1 MKFYQTALTLLVS
14 FNMLVACSDDDWK
27 DDVSALQK
35 PVPSGI
41 VMLGDAGGTVVKGN
55 TFQLHFRVNP
65 SGVSLAE
72 DDVKLDVQGSET
84 YLLKVSDESASLQ
97 TRASYVESSDC
108 YELVSVEPEKN
119 DAGETL
125 DGQWVATVQTKGEGN
140 YRNVADL
147 HLVVDYT
154 DAAGRVQ
161 EVSSPAVPVEII
173 PTVDEG
179 LDFGYSGVQTFR
191 SSDGSVNP
199 YYLFCYVNTYEAPS
213 GEEWHYSWDYVNRV
227 QVERPETVMAVDTT
241 MFYDKHYVTVT
252 PDDLSSK
259 WQPLDSGEAKMASDT
274 ASVRLV
280 DVGGTEKTLRLPLTY
295 APSAITLDIELPAS
309 EINAAFDAGTKV
321 YDCDLS
327 GALREC
333 GFTEDMLSRL
343 LRFSVSPVVHI
354 SARELPARAKLN
366 GLDKDNF
373 SPVLSFTFWRKVTPG
388 FVSEEGKFYIDLA
401 VGSVPQGVDSELLYP
416 IVMRINLNISVT
428 D

>member
-55 TFQLHFRVNP
+55 TFQLRFRVNP

-280 DVGGTEKTLRLPLTY
+280 DVGGTEKTFRLPLTY
-295 APSAITLDIELPAS
+295 APSAVL
-309 EINAAFDAGTKV
+309 
-321 YDCDLS
+321 
-327 GALREC
+327 
-333 GFTEDMLSRL
+333 
-343 LRFSVSPVVHI
+343 PVVHT
-354 SARELPARAKLN
+354 SPKDLLAKVKLN

-373 SPVLSFTFWRKVTPG
+373 SPVLSFTFLRKVTPG

-416 IVMRINLNISVT
+416 IAMRINLNISVT

>member
-55 TFQLHFRVNP
+55 TFQLRFRVNP
-65 SGVSLAE
+65 SGVFLAE

-154 DAAGRVQ
+154 DAAGKVQ

-227 QVERPETVMAVDTT
+227 QVERSETVMAVDTT

-259 WQPLDSGEAKMASDT
+259 WQPLDRRGQD
-274 ASVRLV
+274 
-280 DVGGTEKTLRLPLTY
+280 
-295 APSAITLDIELPAS
+295 
-309 EINAAFDAGTKV
+309 
-321 YDCDLS
+321 
-327 GALREC
+327 
-333 GFTEDMLSRL
+333 GF
-343 LRFSVSPVVHI
+343 
-354 SARELPARAKLN
+354 
-366 GLDKDNF
+366 
-373 SPVLSFTFWRKVTPG
+373 
-388 FVSEEGKFYIDLA
+388 
-401 VGSVPQGVDSELLYP
+401 
-416 IVMRINLNISVT
+416 
-428 D
+428 